1 MRCPHCG
8 DETRSAT
15 IDSRPWG
22 NSVYRKRR
30 CAACDNTYTTVE
42 TTTPNDGVWTEINAA
57 LKAGRRVQRR
67 EVVKPVKSD
76 HLQALLAGDHQTLG
90 GVDEK

>member
-1 MRCPHCG
+1 MKCPHCG

-15 IDSRPWG
+15 IDSRPWA

-42 TTTPNDGVWTEINAA
+42 ITTPHEGVWAHIYSA

-67 EVVKPVKSD
+67 AVVKPVKSD
-76 HLQALLAGDHQTLG
+76 HLQALLSG
-90 GVDEK
+90 GRPKLNSDDEK